1 MANLALQPGVM
12 EFFDTITKAGDV
24 ELAVQEV
31 VVPANSPLVGKT
43 LEEAQNTLSYGTMLV
58 VLKRPSGVMPG
69 SRHEARIEAG
79 DTIIVVGAL
88 EQLATFKQ
96 KNNVS

>member
-1 MANLALQPGVM
+1 
-12 EFFDTITKAGDV
+12 
-24 ELAVQEV
+24 
-31 VVPANSPLVGKT
+31 
-43 LEEAQNTLSYGTMLV
+43 MLV
-58 VLKRPSGVMPG
+58 ALKRPSGVMPG
-69 SRHEARIEAG
+69 SRLEARIEAG